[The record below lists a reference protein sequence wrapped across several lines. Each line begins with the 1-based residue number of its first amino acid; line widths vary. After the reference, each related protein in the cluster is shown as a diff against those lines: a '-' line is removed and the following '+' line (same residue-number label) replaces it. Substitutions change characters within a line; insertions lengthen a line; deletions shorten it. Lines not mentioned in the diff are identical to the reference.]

1 MYLILMSLVVM
12 NLVLGLAVS
21 DINELEKVSKVKY
34 LVVSDTI
41 KTLLFQYLNMLL
53 DHLLSFKVY
62 ISMVT
67 G

>member
-1 MYLILMSLVVM
+1 MSLVVM